1 MTTYNAK
8 MFESIKGALSKSNE
22 NKISERMKDFLRPQ
36 PGNTYVV
43 RLLPNVKDPS
53 KTFFH
58 YYNFGWKSFSTGQN
72 INVTS
77 LQTWDQPDPIAE
89 ERYRAYNAGTEA
101 DKEKIKSIRRSEN
114 WLVNAYVIS
123 DSKDEVNNGTVKIIR
138 FGKQLGKII
147 FDAIEGEGSDDYGP
161 RVFDLGSDGCSLMIK
176 VENQGEYP
184 TYVSSKF
191 KLPKAID
198 NLSEDKHAK
207 IYGGVFN
214 LSDYVI
220 SKSYD
225 DLKKVLI
232 EHYHCKPTEPTKQP
246 GVGSG
251 ANPADSI
258 STPSPAIQA
267 TTTASTVDDDT
278 IESLLSDLE

>member
-207 IYGGVFN
+207 IYGSVFN

-225 DLKKVLI
+225 DLKKVLT
-232 EHYHCKPTEPTKQP
+232 EHYHCKPTESTKQS

-251 ANPADSI
+251 ANPTEST
-258 STPSPAIQA
+258 STPSPATQA

>member
-1 MTTYNAK
+1 MTTYNTK
-8 MFESIKGALSKSNE
+8 MFESIKGALSKSTE
-22 NKISERMKDFLRPQ
+22 NKMSEKVKDFLRPQ

-43 RLLPNVKDPS
+43 RLLPNVNDPS

-89 ERYRAYNAGTEA
+89 ERYRDYNAGTEA
-101 DKEKIKSIRRSEN
+101 DKEKIKAIRRSEN

-123 DSKDEVNNGTVKIIR
+123 DSENEENNGTIKIIR

-147 FDAIEGEGSDDYGP
+147 FDAIEGDGADDYGP
-161 RVFDLGSDGCSLMIK
+161 RVFDLGPDGCSLMIK
-176 VENQGEYP
+176 VEKQGDYP

-191 KLPKAID
+191 KLPKAIENLSD
-198 NLSEDKHAK
+198 DKIDKIYGNIFNLSE
-207 IYGGVFN
+207 
-214 LSDYVI
+214 YVI

-225 DLKKVLI
+225 ELKKTLND
-232 EHYHCKPTEPTKQP
+232 HYHCKPVEAPTQ
-246 GVGSG
+246 V
-251 ANPADSI
+251 ATPA
-258 STPSPAIQA
+258 A
-267 TTTASTVDDDT
+267 TTNESVTELPSQDAVNSNEVDDDT
-278 IESLLSDLE
+278 IQSLLNDLE